1 VVNGV
6 AEEIIKGGSFR
17 EDDAEERADVGRV
30 RGGAGA
36 AGGGRGDAEADLLD
50 RDDTAYIEA

>member
-6 AEEIIKGGSFR
+6 AEVVIKGGSFR
-17 EDDAEERADVGRV
+17 KDDAEERADVGRV

-50 RDDTAYIEA
+50 QDDSAYIEA

>member
-1 VVNGV
+1 MVNGI
-6 AEEIIKGGSFR
+6 AEEVIKGGSFR
-17 EDDAEERADVGRV
+17 DDDAKEGADLGRV
-30 RGGAGA
+30 WGGAGA

>member
-1 VVNGV
+1 MVNGV
-6 AEEIIKGGSFR
+6 AEVVIKGGSFR

-50 RDDTAYIEA
+50 R

>member
-1 VVNGV
+1 MVNGV
-6 AEEIIKGGSFR
+6 AEEVIKGSFR

-36 AGGGRGDAEADLLD
+36 EGGGRGGAEADLLN

>member
-1 VVNGV
+1 MVNGI
-6 AEEIIKGGSFR
+6 AEEVIKGGSFR
-17 EDDAEERADVGRV
+17 DDDAEEGVDLGRV
-30 RGGAGA
+30 RGGAGV

>member
-1 VVNGV
+1 MVNGV

>member
-1 VVNGV
+1 VVNGI
-6 AEEIIKGGSFR
+6 AEEVIKGGSFR
-17 EDDAEERADVGRV
+17 DDDAEERADLGRV

-36 AGGGRGDAEADLLD
+36 EGGGRGGAEADLLN